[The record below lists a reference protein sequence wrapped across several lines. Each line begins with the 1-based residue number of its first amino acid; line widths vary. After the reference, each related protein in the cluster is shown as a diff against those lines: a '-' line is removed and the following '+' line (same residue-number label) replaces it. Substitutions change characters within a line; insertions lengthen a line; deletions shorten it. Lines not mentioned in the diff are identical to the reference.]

1 MSERQLDDAIDRAVR
16 DMMDVDAD
24 AAFRARVFERLE
36 YSKKPRRV
44 RWHALSLA
52 GAAALAIVLVVTLMW
67 VRKPAPVTGTASTAP
82 TGAAVPGA
90 GLPATAARNAA
101 VPSSPSAPVTQHP
114 RSTAG
119 TRAVGQIPQG
129 LVVATVAPEEPG
141 VTIDALENIEPITL
155 APLETPG
162 IAAERVVVPPLAAI
176 EEVQIEPLSPRT
188 ERD

>member
-16 DMMDVDAD
+16 NMMSVDAD
-24 AAFRARVFERLE
+24 AAFRARVFDRLE
-36 YSKKPRRV
+36 HSKQPRRV
-44 RWHALSLA
+44 RWRALSLA

-67 VRKPAPVTGTASTAP
+67 VPKPAPVTGTASTA
-82 TGAAVPGA
+82 AAVPGA
-90 GLPATAARNAA
+90 GLPATVARNAA
-101 VPSSPSAPVTQHP
+101 VPSSPSAPATQHP
-114 RSTAG
+114 HSTAG
-119 TRAVGQIPQG
+119 ARAVGQIPRG

-162 IAAERVVVPPLAAI
+162 IAAERVVVSPLAAI
-176 EEVQIEPLSPRT
+176 EELQIEPLSPRT